1 MFLLRIKDFLKI
13 YKSYVKLQ
21 IENAGGI
28 TVGEIK
34 KKWRGW
40 CAESFTDTDTFKIE
54 FPDNIDVA
62 TKALLMGAT
71 MLVVSILI
79 YLKWFWNLIQF

>member
-1 MFLLRIKDFLKI
+1 M
-13 YKSYVKLQ
+13 
-21 IENAGGI
+21 
-28 TVGEIK
+28 GEIK

-71 MLVVSILI
+71 MLVVSTYFNISRNGSGTRFNFDFNQLIL
-79 YLKWFWNLIQF
+79 

>member
-1 MFLLRIKDFLKI
+1 M
-13 YKSYVKLQ
+13 
-21 IENAGGI
+21 
-28 TVGEIK
+28 GEIK
-34 KKWRGW
+34 KKWRG
-40 CAESFTDTDTFKIE
+40 CFAESFTDTDTFKIE

-79 YLKWFWNLIQF
+79 CISKMILELDSILILIN

>member
-1 MFLLRIKDFLKI
+1 M
-13 YKSYVKLQ
+13 
-21 IENAGGI
+21 
-28 TVGEIK
+28 GEIK

-71 MLVVSILI
+71 MLVVSIFI
-79 YLKWFWNLIQF
+79 HQKWFWN

>member
-1 MFLLRIKDFLKI
+1 M
-13 YKSYVKLQ
+13 
-21 IENAGGI
+21 
-28 TVGEIK
+28 GEIK

-79 YLKWFWNLIQF
+79 CISKMILKLDSILILIN

>member
-1 MFLLRIKDFLKI
+1 M
-13 YKSYVKLQ
+13 
-21 IENAGGI
+21 
-28 TVGEIK
+28 GEIK

-71 MLVVSILI
+71 MLVVSTYFNISRNGSGTRFNFDFNQLIL
-79 YLKWFWNLIQF
+79 WNA